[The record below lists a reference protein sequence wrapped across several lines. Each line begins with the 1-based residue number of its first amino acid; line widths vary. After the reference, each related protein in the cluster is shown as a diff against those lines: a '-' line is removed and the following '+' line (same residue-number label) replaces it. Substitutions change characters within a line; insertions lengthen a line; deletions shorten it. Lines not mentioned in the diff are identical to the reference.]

1 MDPFDRKVS
10 SELKQSVNSEIRFTA
25 REEERLYHSINT
37 ERKRKAR
44 PVYWV
49 VAAAA
54 TALFILL
61 GASFLTPDL
70 TEELSASP
78 ETTAPDPAIPP
89 ADVSPGKSTAVL
101 ADDGL
106 WEELKN
112 VELSSREISRSER
125 ATSYEFTVVNRSS
138 IRLVDLRLYA
148 SYDRIDDNQIQG
160 NPFRA
165 SLFSD
170 RELAPG
176 ETYSFTTSLPSA
188 VFRED
193 KVNLDSLTLDLE
205 GYAGEMKP
213 ERYFS
218 VGRSESV
225 AE

>member
-10 SELKQSVNSEIRFTA
+10 AELKQSLESDIHFTA
-25 REEERLYHSINT
+25 REEERLYSAIHAG
-37 ERKRKAR
+37 KKQKAR
-44 PVYWV
+44 PLYWV

-54 TALFILL
+54 TALFLLL
-61 GASFLTPDL
+61 GASFLMSDL
-70 TEELSASP
+70 TEEPSASP
-78 ETTAPDPAIPP
+78 ETAAPST
-89 ADVSPGKSTAVL
+89 DVSPGKSTAVL

-112 VELSSREISRSER
+112 VELTSREISRSER
-125 ATSYEFTVVNRSS
+125 ATSYEFTVANGSS

-148 SYDRIDDNQIQG
+148 SYDRNDNNQIQG

-165 SLFSD
+165 SVFSR

-188 VFRED
+188 VFREE

-218 VGRSESV
+218 VGRSESI

>member
-1 MDPFDRKVS
+1 MDPFDRSVS
-10 SELKQSVNSEIRFTA
+10 SELKRSVNSDIRFTA

-37 ERKRKAR
+37 ERKQKAR
-44 PVYWV
+44 PIYWV

-54 TALFILL
+54 TALFLLL
-61 GASFLTPDL
+61 GASFLMPEL
-70 TEELSASP
+70 TEEPSASP
-78 ETTAPDPAIPP
+78 ETAASPP
-89 ADVSPGKSTAVL
+89 TEVSPGKSTAVL

-112 VELSSREISRSER
+112 VELTSREISRSER
-125 ATSYEFTVVNRSS
+125 ATSYEFTIVNRSS
-138 IRLVDLRLYA
+138 IRLAALRLYA
-148 SYDRIDDNQIQG
+148 SYDRNDNNQIQG

-165 SLFSD
+165 SVLSD

-193 KVNLDSLTLDLE
+193 KVNLAGLTLDLE

-218 VGRSESV
+218 IGQSESV

>member
-10 SELKQSVNSEIRFTA
+10 AELKQSLESDIHFTA
-25 REEERLYHSINT
+25 REEERLYSAIHAG
-37 ERKRKAR
+37 KKQKAR
-44 PVYWV
+44 PLYWV
-49 VAAAA
+49 VATAA
-54 TALFILL
+54 TALFLLL
-61 GASFLTPDL
+61 GASFLMSDL
-70 TEELSASP
+70 TEEPSASP
-78 ETTAPDPAIPP
+78 ETAAPST
-89 ADVSPGKSTAVL
+89 DVSPGKSTAVL

-112 VELSSREISRSER
+112 VELTSREISRSER
-125 ATSYEFTVVNRSS
+125 ATSYEFTVANGSS

-148 SYDRIDDNQIQG
+148 SYDRNDNNQIQG

-165 SLFSD
+165 SVFSG

-188 VFRED
+188 VFHED

-218 VGRSESV
+218 VGRSESI

>member
-10 SELKQSVNSEIRFTA
+10 AELKRSVESDIRFTA
-25 REEERLYHSINT
+25 REEERLYYAIHSG
-37 ERKRKAR
+37 KKQKAR
-44 PVYWV
+44 PLYWA

-54 TALFILL
+54 TALFLLL
-61 GASFLTPDL
+61 GASLLMSDL
-70 TEELSASP
+70 TDKV
-78 ETTAPDPAIPP
+78 TAPPVTGNSEPAPP
-89 ADVSPGKSTAVL
+89 ATEINPGKSTAVL

-138 IRLVDLRLYA
+138 IRLIGLRLYA
-148 SYDRIDDNQIQG
+148 SYDRNDDNQIQG

-176 ETYSFTTSLPSA
+176 ESFSFTTSLPSA

-193 KVNLDSLTLDLE
+193 KVNLNSLTLDLE
-205 GYAGEMKP
+205 GYAGEIKP

-218 VGRSESV
+218 IGRSESIV
-225 AE
+225 D

>member
-1 MDPFDRKVS
+1 MDPFDRNVS
-10 SELKQSVNSEIRFTA
+10 SELKQSVNSDIRFTA

-37 ERKRKAR
+37 ERKQKAR
-44 PVYWV
+44 PIYWV

-54 TALFILL
+54 AALFLLL
-61 GASFLTPDL
+61 GASFLMPEL
-70 TEELSASP
+70 TEEPSASP
-78 ETTAPDPAIPP
+78 ETAAPDPASPP
-89 ADVSPGKSTAVL
+89 TEVSPGKSTAVL

-112 VELSSREISRSER
+112 VELTSREISRSER
-125 ATSYEFTVVNRSS
+125 ATSYEFTIVNRSS
-138 IRLVDLRLYA
+138 IRLVALRLYA
-148 SYDRIDDNQIQG
+148 SYDRNDNNQIQG

-193 KVNLDSLTLDLE
+193 KVNLAGLTLDLE

-218 VGRSESV
+218 IGRSESV

>member
-10 SELKQSVNSEIRFTA
+10 AELKQSVESDIHFTA
-25 REEERLYHSINT
+25 REEERLYSAIH
-37 ERKRKAR
+37 EGKKQKAR
-44 PVYWV
+44 PLYWM

-54 TALFILL
+54 IALFLLL
-61 GASFLTPDL
+61 GASFLMSDL
-70 TEELSASP
+70 AEVPSASP
-78 ETTAPDPAIPP
+78 ETTPP
-89 ADVSPGKSTAVL
+89 HPSITHTDVSPGKSTAVL

-112 VELSSREISRSER
+112 VELTSREISRSER
-125 ATSYEFTVVNRSS
+125 ATSYEFTIVNRSS
-138 IRLVDLRLYA
+138 IRLVGLRLYA
-148 SYDRIDDNQIQG
+148 SYDRNDNNQIQG

-176 ETYSFTTSLPSA
+176 ETHSFTTSLPSA

-218 VGRSESV
+218 IGRSESV